1 MVTWRRY
8 TADDRPVWDDFVR
21 TARSRLF
28 FFERAFMEY
37 HADRFT
43 DESLLCWDDKRLIA
57 VLPASR
63 HGDQLVSHGG
73 LTYGGLILSDK
84 ARAGVVLEA
93 FEALLAYARAAGI
106 NSLIYKAVPYIF
118 HHQPAQED
126 LYALFRLGAQLIRRD
141 ISSVIYLDARGRV
154 STLRKRMVARARRE
168 GLQILSSGDWQGF
181 HALLSE
187 VLKRHDT
194 TPAHS
199 ADELRYLAEQFPER
213 VLLRVAE
220 HQGEVL
226 AATLLFVFDQVVHTQ
241 YIATS
246 EAGKPL
252 GALDFLLEGLIDE
265 YAGRGFKYFS
275 FGISTEAQGRVLNP
289 GLIAQKEGFGARG
302 IALDFYKVDVDGRLS

>member
-8 TADDRPVWDDFVR
+8 TTDDRAVWDAFVCA
-21 TARSRLF
+21 ARSRLF
-28 FFERAFMEY
+28 LFERAFMEY
-37 HADRFT
+37 HANRYT

-84 ARAGVVLEA
+84 VRAGVVLET
-93 FEALLAYARAAGI
+93 FEALLAYARDAGI
-106 NSLIYKAVPYIF
+106 SSLVYKAVPYIF
-118 HHQPAQED
+118 HRQPAQED

-141 ISSVIYLDARGRV
+141 ISSVIHLDARGKL
-154 STLRKRMVARARRE
+154 SKGRKWLIARARRE
-168 GLQILSSGDWQGF
+168 GLQIRPSEDWAGF

-187 VLKRHDT
+187 VLAVHGAA
-194 TPAHS
+194 PVHS
-199 ADELRYLAEQFPER
+199 VDELRYLATQFPER
-213 VLLRVAE
+213 ILLRVAE
-220 HQGEVL
+220 HQGQPL

-246 EAGKPL
+246 EAGKQL

-302 IALDFYKVDVDGRLS
+302 IALDFYKVDVNGRLS